1 MLVALLAVS
10 VVEAEVAP
18 WKDCDPVRVSVGSG
32 GADNRAPD
40 QCGAGGNRGRARS
53 LGQGAGSGNWS
64 T

>member
-1 MLVALLAVS
+1 
-10 VVEAEVAP
+10 
-18 WKDCDPVRVSVGSG
+18 VSVGSG